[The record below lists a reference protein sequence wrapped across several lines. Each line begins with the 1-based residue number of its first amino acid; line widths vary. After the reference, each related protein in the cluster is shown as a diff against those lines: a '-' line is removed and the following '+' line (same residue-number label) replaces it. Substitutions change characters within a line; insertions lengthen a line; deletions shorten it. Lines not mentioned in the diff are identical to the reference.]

1 MKADHI
7 SVSDVLDHSTV
18 RIKTSRIMSA
28 KKKYKNN
35 IRPKDRLINIFF
47 SLGASVVIMGTLFK
61 LMHWQGAEIMLMT
74 GMFTEAIIFAIGA
87 FERPLKA
94 YEWDKIFDFETGEPL
109 HGSSQNPM
117 TGTVGSTIPAGK
129 SSNITDTHTQSD
141 VVHGEV
147 IESKKL
153 AEGDSGKAGGSVAA
167 MNISGGI
174 VYAEEASKL
183 SESIQQLSK
192 TTEMIGEFSNASAT
206 TQKLNKNLET
216 AAELTSKYL
225 NSQEALIMAAN
236 KLQSTYEMID
246 AGMEGVERNTKIY
259 AGKIEDIHKTLASIN
274 SIYEI
279 HLNNIHIQ
287 TESWNQQAEAFKDV
301 TEDIREVAQ
310 GMSKIKDVSVD
321 ALAETEK
328 FKNSSRDLT
337 EKIEELNKVYGNMLN
352 ALN

>member
-1 MKADHI
+1 
-7 SVSDVLDHSTV
+7 
-18 RIKTSRIMSA
+18 MSA
-28 KKKYKNN
+28 KNKYKNN
-35 IRPKDRLINIFF
+35 VRPKDRMINIFF
-47 SLGASVVIMGTLFK
+47 SLGASIVILGTLFK
-61 LMHWQGAEIMLMT
+61 LMHWKGAEIMLMT
-74 GMFTEAIIFAIGA
+74 GMFTEAIIFAVGA

-109 HGSSQNPM
+109 HGGSPNPM
-117 TGTVGSTIPAGK
+117 TGTVGTSIPAVK
-129 SSNITDTHTQSD
+129 SSKVTETHNESLSGGQG
-141 VVHGEV
+141 VVIVGGEN
-147 IESKKL
+147 
-153 AEGDSGKAGGSVAA
+153 AGGGLVNPDDAA
-167 MNISGGI
+167 R
-174 VYAEEASKL
+174 L

-192 TTEMIGEFSNASAT
+192 TSEMIGEFSNASTT

-246 AGMEGVERNTKIY
+246 AGMEGVERNTQIY

-279 HLNNIHIQ
+279 HLNNIHTQ
-287 TESWNQQAEAFKDV
+287 TENWNQQAEAFKDV

>member
-1 MKADHI
+1 
-7 SVSDVLDHSTV
+7 
-18 RIKTSRIMSA
+18 
-28 KKKYKNN
+28 
-35 IRPKDRLINIFF
+35 
-47 SLGASVVIMGTLFK
+47 
-61 LMHWQGAEIMLMT
+61 
-74 GMFTEAIIFAIGA
+74 
-87 FERPLKA
+87 
-94 YEWDKIFDFETGEPL
+94 
-109 HGSSQNPM
+109 M
-117 TGTVGSTIPAGK
+117 TGTVGTSIPAVK
-129 SSNITDTHTQSD
+129 SSKVTETHNESLSGGQG
-141 VVHGEV
+141 VVIVGGEN
-147 IESKKL
+147 
-153 AEGDSGKAGGSVAA
+153 AGGGLVNPDDAA
-167 MNISGGI
+167 R
-174 VYAEEASKL
+174 L

-192 TTEMIGEFSNASAT
+192 TSEMIGEFSNASTT

-246 AGMEGVERNTKIY
+246 AGMEGVERNTQIY

-279 HLNNIHIQ
+279 HLNNIHTQ
-287 TESWNQQAEAFKDV
+287 TENWNQQAEAFKDV

>member
-1 MKADHI
+1 
-7 SVSDVLDHSTV
+7 
-18 RIKTSRIMSA
+18 MSA
-28 KKKYKNN
+28 KKKHKNN

-47 SLGASVVIMGTLFK
+47 SLGASIVILGTLFK
-61 LMHWQGAEIMLMT
+61 LMHWKGAEIMLMT
-74 GMFTEAIIFAIGA
+74 GMFTEAIIFAVGA

-109 HGSSQNPM
+109 HGSSPNPM

-129 SSNITDTHTQSD
+129 SSNIADTDKQPAVAGQG
-141 VVHGEV
+141 VVIVGG
-147 IESKKL
+147 SSSG
-153 AEGDSGKAGGSVAA
+153 GDSELASSSTAA
-167 MNISGGI
+167 MHASGSI
-174 VYAEEASKL
+174 VNADEAAKL

-192 TTEMIGEFSNASAT
+192 TTEMIGEFSNASTT

-225 NSQEALIMAAN
+225 NSQEALIIAAN

-246 AGMEGVERNTKIY
+246 AGMEGVERNTQIY

-279 HLNNIHIQ
+279 HLNNIHTQ
-287 TESWNQQAEAFKDV
+287 TENWNQQAEAFKDV

-310 GMSKIKDVSVD
+310 GMSKIRDVSVD

>member
-1 MKADHI
+1 
-7 SVSDVLDHSTV
+7 
-18 RIKTSRIMSA
+18 MSA

-35 IRPKDRLINIFF
+35 IRPKDRIINIFF
-47 SLGASVVIMGTLFK
+47 SLGASVVILGTLFK
-61 LMHWQGAEIMLMT
+61 LLHWKGAEYMLMV
-74 GMFTEAIIFAIGA
+74 GMFTEAIIFAVGA

-94 YEWDKIFDFETGEPL
+94 YDWDRIFDFETGEPL
-109 HGSSQNPM
+109 SGSQTNPM
-117 TGTVGSTIPAGK
+117 TGTVGTAIPAGK
-129 SSNITDTHTQSD
+129 TGIAESGDQETSGVSG
-141 VVHGEV
+141 VVV
-147 IESKKL
+147 V
-153 AEGDSGKAGGSVAA
+153 GGSSGTGGGQVSGDDAA
-167 MNISGGI
+167 
-174 VYAEEASKL
+174 KL

-192 TTEMIGEFSNASAT
+192 TSEMIGEFSNASST

-225 NSQEALIMAAN
+225 NSQEALIIAAN

-246 AGMEGVERNTKIY
+246 AGMEGVERNTQIY

-279 HLNNIHIQ
+279 HLNNIHTQ
-287 TESWNQQAEAFKDV
+287 TENWNQQAEAFKDV
-301 TEDIREVAQ
+301 TEDIREVAL
-310 GMSKIKDVSVD
+310 GMSRIKDVSVD

-337 EKIEELNKVYGNMLN
+337 EKIDELNKVYGNMLN